1 MAVLTV
7 DTVLSGPALGLTS
20 GLDDLFVYDTGGRMV
35 LYGFNRGQ
43 SRVVELTIDANGDL
57 THATTLQLAGSVAVG
72 NSVQLGVMALGG
84 GNALTLAGIAPSAGQ
99 AVTLSP
105 TGGLGA
111 QTILPDLLT
120 LRVPQS
126 VTIGPADVIVTGG
139 FDGGLLHYADTGHGY
154 HLTTS
159 LADDATRYLADLSA
173 SVTYALAGEIYVAT
187 ASASEDG
194 LNLARVTA
202 TGLDQTAVL
211 GATEGLPIGT
221 PADLAVVQRLNETV
235 LVVASTGTSSV
246 STVLVQG
253 TAPLLADHIFDSDA
267 TRFSGATTVAAL
279 TYGDAAYVAAG
290 GAEGGVSLL
299 TVLPGGRLVHL
310 DSLAEDETLPLD
322 QIGALEMQVQAGA
335 LHIYAGA
342 LTETG
347 LTHITYDLSDTGSVL
362 LADGSGTTTG
372 TALGDQIIGTETADG
387 LSGLGGDDILL
398 DGAGADWLMGG
409 AGADLFVFSAD
420 QTTDTITDFERGID
434 RLDLSA
440 FDFLGDVSQL
450 TVTPTATG
458 ATLVFRDETIE
469 ITTADALPLTSG
481 ELTNADILNVDRPSF
496 LHANRT
502 ITGGPDPDTL
512 TGGTGSDTIDGA
524 GGNDTLTG
532 NGGDD
537 SLLGGGGLDLLYG
550 NAANDTLNGQGG
562 ADTLVGGAGDDWLD
576 GGDGADVIYG
586 DDWV

>member
-57 THATTLQLAGSVAVG
+57 THAATLQLAGSVAVG

-84 GNALTLAGIAPSAGQ
+84 RNALTLAGIVPSAGQ
-99 AVTLSP
+99 AVTVSP

-550 NAANDTLNGQGG
+550 NAGNDTLNGQGG